1 MADARYWTHDDLALL
16 DTLPD
21 AIVAV
26 DRHGVI
32 VYANHLIEEMF
43 GYASHALVG
52 QPVEV
57 LHPDEGRDRHRL
69 HRGDYAA
76 DPAVRTMGGREVD
89 LRGRHRSGREFSV
102 DISLSPIDTE
112 HGPLVVAS
120 VRDMTERRRMERELR
135 DANERLR
142 RDFDAA
148 ASIQTSLLP
157 GRPTLVSSLSVD
169 WLFEPC
175 DRLGGDS
182 FNVFNINERLVGFY
196 LLDVTGHGV
205 VAALQSVALTRALSA
220 AWPTPLLSGIHTAEI
235 VAHQLNE
242 RFPLEPGAWDYF
254 TFLGGVIEVSTLT
267 VRFVSAGHP
276 GPVHLPAGGDPV
288 VLQAAGLPIGMFP
301 GTEYTETVA
310 RLAPGDR
317 LYCYSDG
324 VTDAMNPAD
333 EDFNRNGLV
342 AALSATRARALGE
355 TLHGVRESIRAWR
368 GTDALDDDLT
378 LVGLEVPA
386 RDGAAGRVR

>member
-1 MADARYWTHDDLALL
+1 MADARYWTHDNLALL
-16 DTLPD
+16 ETMPD

-26 DRHGVI
+26 DRNGVI
-32 VYANHLIEEMF
+32 VYANRLIEEMF
-43 GYASHALVG
+43 GYPPHALVG
-52 QPVEV
+52 RPVEV
-57 LHPDEGRDRHRL
+57 LHPDDGRDRHRE
-69 HRGDYAA
+69 HRRDYGA
-76 DPAVRTMGGREVD
+76 DPSVRAMGGREAD
-89 LRGRHRSGREFSV
+89 LRGRHRSGREFPV

-112 HGPLVVAS
+112 DGALVIAS
-120 VRDMTERRRMERELR
+120 VRDMTERRRMEGELR
-135 DANERLR
+135 RANDRLS

-157 GRPTLVSSLSVD
+157 GRPTVVSGLSVD

-182 FNVFNINERLVGFY
+182 FNVFNINDRLIGFY

-220 AWPTPLLSGIHTAEI
+220 PWPTPLLSGIHTAEI

-254 TFLGGVIEVSTLT
+254 TFLGGVIEISTLT

-276 GPVHLPAGGDPV
+276 GPVHLSVGADPV

-324 VTDAMNPAD
+324 VTDAMSPAD
-333 EDFNRNGLV
+333 EDFNQKGLA
-342 AALSATRARALGE
+342 AALHVSRARPLGE
-355 TLHGVRESIRAWR
+355 TLHDVREAVRAWR

-386 RDGAAGRVR
+386 RGNGAG